1 MNNQDDL
8 RKTVKNKTS
17 QKKKGN
23 NKAMPILLLL
33 IIIVAVILIVRNAKG
48 DSKVSVQ
55 EVTNYNYFVVTV
67 NEKSGVIDKEGKII
81 INPEYDSIQIPNPEK
96 PIFVCLYDYNSETRE
111 YSSKVLNDKSE
122 EILNKF
128 DNVQA
133 ILNNNTSISNSYQTT
148 ILKYKKDG
156 KYGLLK
162 INGKKITSAIYDN
175 IETL

>member
-111 YSSKVLNDKSE
+111 YSSDRKS
-122 EILNKF
+122 
-128 DNVQA
+128 VV
-133 ILNNNTSISNSYQTT
+133 
-148 ILKYKKDG
+148 
-156 KYGLLK
+156 
-162 INGKKITSAIYDN
+162 
-175 IETL
+175 